1 MSEDPTTQRP
11 PVSGIIGLVAVIV
24 GVVAMAVS
32 FVVGIG
38 VALQASGNGALP
50 YEIAFLVGLALVI
63 GAIALAI
70 VHAVRGQGALLAV
83 FTIAIGAVPLLTVI
97 GGLLFALVG
106 H

>member
-1 MSEDPTTQRP
+1 MSTDPTTQRP
-11 PVSGIIGLVAVIV
+11 SVSGMIGLIAVIV

-38 VALQASGNGALP
+38 VALQGSGNEALP
-50 YEIAFLVGLALVI
+50 CEIAFFVGLALVI
-63 GAIALAI
+63 GAIILAI
-70 VHAVRGQGALLAV
+70 VHAVRGQGLLMAV